1 MAAQDL
7 IKIGDLYGRW
17 EIINLPYKK
26 GKRWFARCKCTCG
39 SEIERDVRVDGLV
52 SGNSCSCGCLTKEH
66 GYEMCK
72 ARKKQNIYDLSGDYG
87 IGYTNNIDYSDPAHE
102 RNYFYFDLED
112 YEIIKD
118 YCWCFDKDGYLFTI
132 SDYHNIKMHRLIMN
146 CPDNMEVDHIKHKNY
161 DNRKSELRICTHV
174 QNCMNRKNNIG
185 LNEYQGVW
193 FVSNIKK
200 WKAYLRKNYLVVL
213 NKCFDTFEEAVAARK
228 EAEDKYFG
236 EFSYDN
242 SMKLKTS

>member
-39 SEIERDVRVDGLV
+39 SEIERDVRVDGLI
-52 SGNSCSCGCLTKEH
+52 SGNSRSCGCLTKEH

-87 IGYTNNIDYSDPAHE
+87 IGYTNNVDYSDPAHE

-112 YEIIKD
+112 YNLIKD
-118 YCWCFDKDGYLFTI
+118 YCWCFDKDGYLFTMC
-132 SDYHNIKMHRLIMN
+132 DFHNIKMHRLIMR
-146 CPDNMEVDHIKHKNY
+146 CPDNMEIDHIKHHNY

-174 QNCMNRKNNIG
+174 KNTQNRKSVNNSSG
-185 LNEYQGVW
+185 QQGVR
-193 FVSNIKK
+193 FDKQNNK
-200 WKAYLRKNYLVVL
+200 WTAFLTVQRKYVL
-213 NKCFDTFEEAVAARK
+213 FQSFDTFEKAVAARK
-228 EAEDKYFG
+228 KAEDKYFG
-236 EFSYDN
+236 EFSYNN

>member
-39 SEIERDVRVDGLV
+39 SKIEKDIRVDGLIAGH
-52 SGNSCSCGCLTKEH
+52 SRSCGCLQKEQA
-66 GYEMCK
+66 YKSCK
-72 ARKKQNIYDLSGDYG
+72 ARKKQNKYDLSGDYG
-87 IGYTNNIDYSDPAHE
+87 IGYTNNVDPSDPTHK

-112 YEIIKD
+112 YDIIKD
-118 YCWCFDKDGYLFTI
+118 YCWCFDKDGYLFTMCDFH
-132 SDYHNIKMHRLIMN
+132 SIKIHRLIMN
-146 CPDNMEVDHIKHKNY
+146 CPDNMVVDHIKHNNY
-161 DNRKSELRICTHV
+161 DNRKKELRVCSV
-174 QNCMNRKNNIG
+174 LKNAQNRKSGKNSSG
-185 LNEYQGVW
+185 KQGVR
-193 FVSNIKK
+193 FDKKRKK
-200 WKAYLRKNYLVVL
+200 WTAFLTIKRKYVL
-213 NKCFDTFEEAVAARK
+213 LQSFDTLEEAVAARK